1 MIATETIVQYYV
13 QRAMAVR
20 ARASEKA
27 GTSAVRS
34 LTGLLLFPH
43 TFGGVSASPKGAG
56 SWCQVVQTP
65 FFLCRGPGDGSVV
78 TVHAA
83 RPSGGLAD
91 LPALPTGVKFSR
103 EKQ

>member
-1 MIATETIVQYYV
+1 MKK
-13 QRAMAVR
+13 AMAVC
-20 ARASEKA
+20 AHAP

-65 FFLCRGPGDGSVV
+65 LCSCHGTGDGSVLAV
-78 TVHAA
+78 RAA
-83 RPSGGLAD
+83 RLSGGLAN
-91 LPALPTGVKFSR
+91 LPALPTGVKFSG